1 MMNKKGFANLV
12 LLAGGGISLVIVLII
27 SAFLAGKC
35 SSPKT
40 NNNEVERQNIIN
52 EQTKEANE
60 KSLVLQ
66 SALNA
71 YKKKKASSKKEE
83 LENLQ
88 KALRTP

>member
-1 MMNKKGFANLV
+1 MNRKGFGNLV
-12 LLAGGGISLVIVLII
+12 LLTGGFFSLVIVLIV

-35 SSPKT
+35 SSPKS
-40 NNNEVERQNIIN
+40 NNFEIDRQNIIN
-52 EQTKEANE
+52 EQTKVANE

-71 YKKKKASSKKEE
+71 YKKKKASSSKEK

-88 KALRTP
+88 KALKTP